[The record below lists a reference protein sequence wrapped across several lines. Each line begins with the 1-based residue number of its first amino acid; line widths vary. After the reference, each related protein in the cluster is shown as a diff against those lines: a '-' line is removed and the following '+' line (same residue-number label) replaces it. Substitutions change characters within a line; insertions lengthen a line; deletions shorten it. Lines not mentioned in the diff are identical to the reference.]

1 MSAGSTSPAL
11 VALAHGSR
19 DPRSAV
25 SIRRL
30 VDEVRSLRPGLTVEA
45 AFLELSEPGFDEVVA
60 LLAGTGTRDLVVV
73 PLLLTEA
80 YHARVD
86 LPAAVDLAASRHPG
100 LRIRRAGVLGT
111 DDDALLDVLD
121 RRLAPALSEGG
132 GPDGLVLTS
141 AGSSDVGAN
150 EQVAG
155 LARRWGARHGL
166 PALGAFASASSPDPG
181 EAVRR
186 LHAQGCAWVA
196 VGRLFLAP
204 GTLADRAA
212 GQAHD
217 AGARAIAEVLGPDP
231 VVAGLV
237 LERFDAVA
245 EEVAA

>member
-1 MSAGSTSPAL
+1 MSAARKSPAL

-19 DPRSAV
+19 DPRSAE
-25 SIRRL
+25 SIHRL
-30 VDEVRSLRPGLTVEA
+30 VGEVRSLRPGLTVEA
-45 AFLELSEPGFDEVVA
+45 AFLELSEPGLDEVVDR
-60 LLAGTGTRDLVVV
+60 LVETGTHHLVVV

-80 YHARVD
+80 YHASVD
-86 LPAAVDLAASRHPG
+86 LPAAVDRAACRHLG

-111 DDDALLDVLD
+111 DDALLDVLD
-121 RRLAPALSEGG
+121 QRLAAALSGG
-132 GPDGLVLTS
+132 ERPDGLVLAS
-141 AGSSDVGAN
+141 AGSSDAGAN

-166 PALGAFASASSPDPG
+166 PALAAFASAAPPDPV

-186 LHAQGCAWVA
+186 LHAEGSRQVA
-196 VGRLFLAP
+196 VGRAFLAP

-212 GQAHD
+212 GQAQD
-217 AGARAIAEVLGPDP
+217 AGACAVAEVLGPDP

-237 LERFDAVA
+237 LGRFDAVA